1 MVAMKVVPEMKL
13 IIKRTFLEFVDQDPI
28 GSPRP
33 RSFTHSGVL
42 LTRACEEQAK
52 PDGGPVESVEV
63 DELSE
68 DSTSAVNA
76 SATEDL
82 KAFLGMGMGAEQD
95 LPAPPPPPKL
105 PDNPRS
111 NKATAALP
119 YEQASDAGSHNAY
132 APSTQC
138 SMTAVWTPITY
149 NAVPVQQMG
158 NMLSPPMDC
167 YMNPMWQNTSTTS
180 SASAQYTPDCRV
192 ASNTS
197 SAEET
202 QWSTVIMRNIPNNYT
217 REMLL
222 GLLDTEGFAQRYD
235 FVYIPI
241 DFSSQAGLGYAFVN
255 LATPSDA
262 LTFWAHFEGFRNWAV
277 PSEKVCTL
285 QWSSPIQGLEAHL
298 ERYRNSPVMHE
309 TVPDQ
314 WKPVLYYR
322 GVRMI
327 FPAPTKSI
335 KAPKIRSQK
344 ASGTA

>member
-1 MVAMKVVPEMKL
+1 MKL
-13 IIKRTFLEFVDQDPI
+13 VIKRTFLEFVDQDPV

-42 LTRACEEQAK
+42 LTRATPVGSFCEEQAK
-52 PDGGPVESVEV
+52 PIPEEVETLEI

-68 DSTSAVNA
+68 DITTAVNEH
-76 SATEDL
+76 ATEDL
-82 KAFLGMGMGAEQD
+82 KAFLGMGMGAEED
-95 LPAPPPPPKL
+95 LPSTPPAKL
-105 PDNPRS
+105 PESPSRNS
-111 NKATAALP
+111 AAAAVP
-119 YEQASDAGSHNAY
+119 SEQVYEARRHDTVY
-132 APSTQC
+132 APFTQC
-138 SMTAVWTPITY
+138 SMTAVWTPVTY
-149 NAVPVQQMG
+149 NMIPVLQMD
-158 NMLSPPMDC
+158 NMISPPKDC
-167 YMNPMWQNTSTTS
+167 YMNPMWQNRSTTS
-180 SASAQYTPDCRV
+180 SSAQHTPDCRV
-192 ASNTS
+192 ASNS
-197 SAEET
+197 STAEVQET
-202 QWSTVIMRNIPNNYT
+202 QWTTVIIRNIPNNYT

-222 GLLDTEGFAQRYD
+222 SLLDTDGFAQRYD

-241 DFSSQAGLGYAFVN
+241 DFSTQAGLGYAFVN
-255 LATPSDA
+255 LVSASDA

-285 QWSSPIQGLEAHL
+285 QWSSPVQGLAAHL

-322 GVRMI
+322 GDRMI

-344 ASGTA
+344 APGKA